1 MATSPYLSGTGTVP
15 DDQRSAVEIMAG
27 GFGRVFNPARQ
38 DVDRQMTQLRP
49 GHAHRRQRGGVDRA
63 ERDIVDADNRNVI
76 RNMEPMLLKRADCA
90 DRNRIVVSEKRGRA
104 DGIGATVEVL
114 AHVAVSSFECRRQRD
129 RARLLELQRAHG
141 LFEAR
146 SPFVEVRDRDR

>member
-1 MATSPYLSGTGTVP
+1 
-15 DDQRSAVEIMAG
+15 MAG